1 GGALFVPAIHFSRFG
16 LRVMLF
22 VPISTLAVTFFW
34 RGIHLGPAARRRAV
48 WGAFGLA
55 GFFVGLGIYSY
66 AAARLF
72 PLLFVLF
79 VPIWLWRER
88 RAWRAYAGPLAGM
101 AGVAGL
107 TALPL
112 LLFFWRYPYYFLFR
126 IAYVANRGKGTV
138 AGRPWLTWLLNV
150 GRVIRGLFWEGELH
164 LRHNLPGRPFLD
176 PVQSIFFLTG
186 TWAAL
191 RRKLDLRF
199 VFLWLWLGVMLLPS
213 ILSGDAPHFG
223 RLSGAAPA
231 LAIFIALGVSHLI
244 TWLHPRIHR
253 VLLFSLFSLLCC
265 VSLFFTVRDYFGRYA
280 NDPQLAVDFYLPE
293 WELGRYAAAQPAAAT
308 LYFTPTQEEMATF
321 YFALADPQ
329 RLHSYSGGQGL
340 IPAGEEGETAVYLL
354 RSSAKAAL
362 AELQTYFPTGT
373 VQVVNDEFVDAPRL
387 SFWGEAGA
395 SGEAGVSAETAISF
409 ADAIT
414 LRGWSLAADADTL
427 SVTMGWQA
435 AAAMMADYTAFVHV
449 LDAQGNLVAQLD
461 RQPNGYPTHDW
472 RAGEI
477 VVDRYVVPLPA
488 ALPPGAYTVETGF
501 YELATLRGLGET
513 AVLTTVTIP

>member
-1 GGALFVPAIHFSRFG
+1 ERAALRRFWPPVA
-16 LRVMLF
+16 LM
-22 VPISTLAVTFFW
+22 
-34 RGIHLGPAARRRAV
+34 
-48 WGAFGLA
+48 
-55 GFFVGLGIYSY
+55 
-66 AAARLF
+66 AAAAL
-72 PLLFVLF
+72 
-79 VPIWLWRER
+79 
-88 RAWRAYAGPLAGM
+88 
-101 AGVAGL
+101 L
-107 TALPL
+107 TAVPL
-112 LLFFWRYPYYFLFR
+112 LLFFWRYPYFFVFR
-126 IAYVANRGKGTV
+126 IAYVANKGKGAV
-138 AGRPWLTWLLNV
+138 EGKPWLTWLLNV
-150 GRVIRGLFWEGELH
+150 GRVLRGLFWQGETH

-231 LAIFIALGVSHLI
+231 LAIFIALGVSYLI
-244 TWLHPRIHR
+244 TWLHPRTHR
-253 VLLFSLFSLLCC
+253 LLLFSLFSLLCC
-265 VSLFFTVRDYFGRYA
+265 ISLFFTVRDYFGRYA
-280 NDPQLAVDFYLPE
+280 NNPQLAVDFYLPE

-354 RSSAKAAL
+354 RSSANAAL
-362 AELQTYFPTGT
+362 AELQAYFPTGT
-373 VQVVNDEFVDAPRL
+373 VQVVNDEFVAFHVPPDAPRL
-387 SFWGEAGA
+387 SFWGEADA
-395 SGEAGVSAETAISF
+395 SGEAGVSAETAVSVETAISF